1 MELNSKLLGISC
13 VILAHVFFTTQDMAI
28 KFISGDY
35 ALHQVMM
42 TRSIVAILFTL
53 LIFVPI
59 DGGLKYLRTQRLGLH
74 LLRGFGIVIANLCFF
89 TALISMPLAEVKAI
103 FFIAPLLITALSEFL
118 IGEKVRLRSWV
129 VVLVGLLGVIIMLRP
144 GSGFFNPASIL
155 PLVAALA
162 YALVQIMTRKI
173 GENEKASTM
182 AFYIQLN
189 FVAVS
194 GLMGL
199 IFGDG
204 NLSDPSQPT
213 LNYLFRP
220 WTVPSWGD
228 SMIIIGIGLINGLA
242 AYFISQAYRISKAGI
257 VAPFEYV
264 ALPCSIFWSITVFG
278 DWPDTVSWLGIVL
291 IAGAGLFI
299 AYSETVQGR
308 KNHLYRPI
316 PQNR

>member
-1 MELNSKLLGISC
+1 MEINSKLLGISC
-13 VILAHVFFTTQDMAI
+13 IILAHVFFTTQDMAI

-42 TRSIVAILFTL
+42 TRSIVAILFTF

-59 DGGLKYLRTQRLGLH
+59 DGGFKFLRTQRLGLH

-103 FFIAPLLITALSEFL
+103 FFIAPLLITAMSVFL
-118 IGEKVRLRSWV
+118 IGEKVGLRSWIA
-129 VVLVGLLGVIIMLRP
+129 VLVGLLGVIIMLRP
-144 GSGFFNPASIL
+144 GSEFFNPASIL

-204 NLSDPSQPT
+204 HLADPSQPT

-228 SMIIIGIGLINGLA
+228 GMIMIVIGLINGLA

-308 KNHLYRPI
+308 KNDLYRPI
-316 PQNR
+316 PRNR

>member
-1 MELNSKLLGISC
+1 MEINSKLLGISC
-13 VILAHVFFTTQDMAI
+13 IILAHVFFTTQDMAI

-59 DGGLKYLRTQRLGLH
+59 DGGFKFLRTQRLGLH

-103 FFIAPLLITALSEFL
+103 FFIAPLLITALSVFL
-118 IGEKVRLRSWV
+118 IGEKVGLRSWIA
-129 VVLVGLLGVIIMLRP
+129 VLVGLLGVIIMLRP

-204 NLSDPSQPT
+204 HLADPSQPT

-308 KNHLYRPI
+308 KNILYGPMPR
-316 PQNR
+316 NR

>member
-1 MELNSKLLGISC
+1 VEINSKLLGISC
-13 VILAHVFFTTQDMAI
+13 IILAHVFFTTQDMTI
-28 KFISGDY
+28 KFINGDY
-35 ALHQVMM
+35 ALYQVMLI
-42 TRSIVAILFTL
+42 RSIVAMLFTL

-59 DGGLKYLRTQRLGLH
+59 DGGFKYLRTQRLGLH

-103 FFIAPLLITALSEFL
+103 FFIAPLLITALSVFL
-118 IGEKVRLRSWV
+118 LGEKVGLRSWIA
-129 VVLVGLLGVIIMLRP
+129 VLVGLLGVMIMLRP
-144 GSGFFNPASIL
+144 GSGFSNPASIL

-173 GENEKASTM
+173 GETENASTM

-204 NLSDPSQPT
+204 HLADPSQPT

-228 SMIIIGIGLINGLA
+228 GMIIIGIGLINGLA

-308 KNHLYRPI
+308 KNVLYGTMPR
-316 PQNR
+316 NR

>member
-1 MELNSKLLGISC
+1 VEINSKLLGISC
-13 VILAHVFFTTQDMAI
+13 IILAHVFFTTQDMTI
-28 KFISGDY
+28 KFINGDY
-35 ALHQVMM
+35 ALYQVMFI
-42 TRSIVAILFTL
+42 RSIVAMLFTL

-59 DGGLKYLRTQRLGLH
+59 DGGFKYLRTQRLGLH

-103 FFIAPLLITALSEFL
+103 FFIAPLLITALSVFL
-118 IGEKVRLRSWV
+118 LGEKVGLRSWIA
-129 VVLVGLLGVIIMLRP
+129 VLVGLLGVMIMLRP
-144 GSGFFNPASIL
+144 GSGFSNPASIL

-173 GENEKASTM
+173 GETENASTM

-204 NLSDPSQPT
+204 HLADPSQPT

-228 SMIIIGIGLINGLA
+228 GMIIIGIGLINGLA
-242 AYFISQAYRISKAGI
+242 TYFISQAYRISKAGI

-278 DWPDTVSWLGIVL
+278 DWPDIVSWLGIVL

-308 KNHLYRPI
+308 KNVLYGPMPR
-316 PQNR
+316 NR

>member
-1 MELNSKLLGISC
+1 MEINSKLLGISC
-13 VILAHVFFTTQDMAI
+13 IILAHVFFTTQDMAI

-59 DGGLKYLRTQRLGLH
+59 DGGFKYLRTQRLGLH

-103 FFIAPLLITALSEFL
+103 FFIAPLLITALSVFL
-118 IGEKVRLRSWV
+118 LGEKVGLRSWIA
-129 VVLVGLLGVIIMLRP
+129 VLVGLLGVMIMLRP
-144 GSGFFNPASIL
+144 GSGFSNPASIL

-173 GENEKASTM
+173 GETENASTM

-204 NLSDPSQPT
+204 HLADPSQPT
-213 LNYLFRP
+213 LNYLFRA
-220 WTVPSWGD
+220 WIVPSVVD
-228 SMIIIGIGLINGLA
+228 LMIMFGIGLLSGLG
-242 AYFISQAYRISKAGI
+242 AYFISQSYRISKAGI
-257 VAPFEYV
+257 VAPFEYA
-264 ALPCSIFWSITVFG
+264 ALPLSIFWGITIFG
-278 DWPDTVSWLGIVL
+278 DWPDIISCFGIIL

-299 AYSETVQGR
+299 VYSETVQSR
-308 KNHLYRPI
+308 KNVLYSPMPR
-316 PQNR
+316 NR

>member
-1 MELNSKLLGISC
+1 MEINSKLLGISC
-13 VILAHVFFTTQDMAI
+13 IILAHVFFTTQDMTI
-28 KFISGDY
+28 KFINGDY
-35 ALHQVMM
+35 ALYQVMLI
-42 TRSIVAILFTL
+42 RSIVAMLFTL

-59 DGGLKYLRTQRLGLH
+59 DGGFKYLRTQRLGLH

-103 FFIAPLLITALSEFL
+103 FFIAPLLITALSVFL
-118 IGEKVRLRSWV
+118 IGEKVGLRSWIA
-129 VVLVGLLGVIIMLRP
+129 VLVGLLGVIIMLRP

-204 NLSDPSQPT
+204 HLADPSQPT

-228 SMIIIGIGLINGLA
+228 GMIIIGIGLINGLA

-308 KNHLYRPI
+308 KNDLYRPI
-316 PQNR
+316 PRNR

>member
-1 MELNSKLLGISC
+1 MEINSKLLGISC

-59 DGGLKYLRTQRLGLH
+59 DGGFKYLRTQRLGLH

-103 FFIAPLLITALSEFL
+103 FFIAPLLITALSVFL
-118 IGEKVRLRSWV
+118 IGEKVGLRSWIAV
-129 VVLVGLLGVIIMLRP
+129 MVGLLGVIIMLRP

-199 IFGDG
+199 TFGDG
-204 NLSDPSQPT
+204 HLADPSQPT

-228 SMIIIGIGLINGLA
+228 GMIIIGIGLINGLA

-264 ALPCSIFWSITVFG
+264 ALPCTIFWSITVFG
-278 DWPDTVSWLGIVL
+278 DWPDIVSWLGIVL
-291 IAGAGLFI
+291 LAGAGLFI

-308 KNHLYRPI
+308 KNVL
-316 PQNR
+316 

>member
-1 MELNSKLLGISC
+1 MEINSKLLGISC
-13 VILAHVFFTTQDMAI
+13 IILAHVFFTTQDMAI

-59 DGGLKYLRTQRLGLH
+59 DGGFKYLRTQRLGLH

-103 FFIAPLLITALSEFL
+103 FFIAPLLITALSVFL
-118 IGEKVRLRSWV
+118 IGEKVGLRSWIA
-129 VVLVGLLGVIIMLRP
+129 VLVGLLGVIIMLRP

-204 NLSDPSQPT
+204 HLADPSQPT

-220 WTVPSWGD
+220 WTVQSWGD
-228 SMIIIGIGLINGLA
+228 GMIIIGIGLTNGLA

-308 KNHLYRPI
+308 KNDLYRPI
-316 PQNR
+316 PRNR

>member
-1 MELNSKLLGISC
+1 VELNSKLLGISC
-13 VILAHVFFTTQDMAI
+13 VILAHVFFTTQDMTI
-28 KFISGDY
+28 KFINGDY
-35 ALHQVMM
+35 ALYQVMLI
-42 TRSIVAILFTL
+42 RSIVAMLFTL

-59 DGGLKYLRTQRLGLH
+59 DGGFKYLRTQRLGLH

-103 FFIAPLLITALSEFL
+103 FFIAPLLITALSVFL
-118 IGEKVRLRSWV
+118 IGEKVGLRSWIA
-129 VVLVGLLGVIIMLRP
+129 VLVGLLGVIIMLRP

-173 GENEKASTM
+173 GETENASTM

-204 NLSDPSQPT
+204 HLADPSQPT

-228 SMIIIGIGLINGLA
+228 GMIIIGIGLINGLA

-308 KNHLYRPI
+308 KNVLYGPMPR
-316 PQNR
+316 NR

>member
-1 MELNSKLLGISC
+1 MKKNSKLLGIIC
-13 VILAHVFFTTQDMAI
+13 IILAQLFFTTQDMAI

-35 ALHQVMM
+35 ALHQVML
-42 TRSIVAILFTL
+42 TRSIVAMLFTL
-53 LIFVPI
+53 LVFVPF
-59 DGGLKYLRTQRLGLH
+59 DGGFKYLHTERLGLH
-74 LLRGFGIVIANLCFF
+74 LLRGFGVVIANLCFF
-89 TALISMPLAEVKAI
+89 TALITMPLVEVTTI
-103 FFIAPLLITALSEFL
+103 FFIAPLLITTLSEFL
-118 IGEKVRLRSWV
+118 IGEKVGLRSWIA
-129 VVLVGLLGVIIMLRP
+129 VLVGLLGVIIMLRP

-173 GENEKASTM
+173 GKNEKASTM

-204 NLSDPSQPT
+204 HLADPSQPT

-228 SMIIIGIGLINGLA
+228 GMIIIGIGLINGLA

-308 KNHLYRPI
+308 KNVLYGTMPR
-316 PQNR
+316 NR

>member
-1 MELNSKLLGISC
+1 MEINSKLLGISC
-13 VILAHVFFTTQDMAI
+13 IILAHVFFTTQDMAI

-59 DGGLKYLRTQRLGLH
+59 DGGFKYLRTQRLGLH

-103 FFIAPLLITALSEFL
+103 FFIAPLLITALSVFL
-118 IGEKVRLRSWV
+118 IGEKVGLRSWIA
-129 VVLVGLLGVIIMLRP
+129 VLVGLLGVIIMLRP

-204 NLSDPSQPT
+204 HLADPSQPT

-228 SMIIIGIGLINGLA
+228 GMIIIGIGLINGLA

-257 VAPFEYV
+257 IAPFEYV
-264 ALPCSIFWSITVFG
+264 ALPLSIFWSISIFG
-278 DWPDTVSWLGIVL
+278 DWPVILS
-291 IAGAGLFI
+291 
-299 AYSETVQGR
+299 
-308 KNHLYRPI
+308 
-316 PQNR
+316 